1 MCQKRGFTLIELL
14 VVVLIMGILAAVA
27 LPQYRVALVKS
38 RLGTMMPVV
47 DGMLKSLDL
56 YYLENGSWPSNANT
70 DIEWTIDFPAGCSLR
85 GAAAGL
91 CQNGLFIDVMGSW
104 PDVMACSPKYHI
116 GYAKISNYASSFAS
130 SSYCLAMAED
140 QTAEQVCRSMGGRL
154 STDYTQETF
163 PINCGEGKEMH
174 IYAL

>member
-1 MCQKRGFTLIELL
+1 QKRGFTLIELL

-27 LPQYRVALVKS
+27 LPQYRVAVVKT
-38 RLGTMMPVV
+38 RLGTMMPIV

-56 YYLENGSWPSNANT
+56 YYLENGSWPSSANT
-70 DIEWTIDFPAGCSLR
+70 DIEWTIDFPAGCSLK
-85 GAAAGL
+85 GSAAGS
-91 CQNGLFIDVMGSW
+91 CSNGLFIDIVGSQ
-104 PDVMACSPKYHI
+104 PDVMICSAKYHI

-154 STDYTQETF
+154 STDYTHTYFSSQ
-163 PINCGEGKEMH
+163 CAEGKEMH

>member
-1 MCQKRGFTLIELL
+1 MRQKRGFTLIELL

-27 LPQYRVALVKS
+27 LPQYRVAVVKT
-38 RLGTMMPVV
+38 RLGTMMPIV

-56 YYLENGSWPSNANT
+56 YYLENGSWPSNANR
-70 DIEWTIDFPAGCSLR
+70 DIEWTIDFPAGCSLK
-85 GAAAGL
+85 GAAAGF
-91 CQNGLFIDVMGSW
+91 CSNGLFIDIVGSR
-104 PDVMACSPKYHI
+104 PDVMICSPKDHI

-154 STDYTQETF
+154 STDYTHAYFSSQ
-163 PINCGEGKEMH
+163 CAEGKEMH